1 MSRSTSGF
9 ADAKYNS
16 LRPEIGQ
23 KIKVVLNNLKLFKNK
38 TQNKPPLHFRTSF
51 HNKVGDFSLIRHN
64 DKFHFVN
71 NVNRVKRLKSVGRLR
86 ATDMNWE
93 QAAKWGYAFGKQ
105 APGRFVERSLRNLTN
120 KKSDEDKI
128 DLKKEKNSVSS
139 TINKTGNLISNMF
152 EGKIDLKR
160 DENLTSSTVNN
171 KGNKTGNLTNINLW
185 KTNFKRDK
193 NSISST
199 VNSKD
204 NKTGGI
210 TKINSGKTDL
220 DNEKTELKRYKNS
233 TSSTV
238 NNKDNKTGNSN
249 NSNKKG
255 NTQKTNDIKIEPV
268 HRLGLKKN
276 ENATKRDVFLLNG
289 NPNWADLGGRLWDQE
304 NKMADTVAS
313 LHHDEFLVDEAVE
326 ELPED
331 GKMADELKREI
342 THGVPLFYGNSS
354 LSFLLFFKNKSF
366 LFFTKEGS
374 TIDKIHQP

>member
-38 TQNKPPLHFRTSF
+38 TQNKSPLHFRTSL

-64 DKFHFVN
+64 DKSHFVN

-238 NNKDNKTGNSN
+238 NN
-249 NSNKKG
+249 
-255 NTQKTNDIKIEPV
+255 
-268 HRLGLKKN
+268 
-276 ENATKRDVFLLNG
+276 
-289 NPNWADLGGRLWDQE
+289 
-304 NKMADTVAS
+304 
-313 LHHDEFLVDEAVE
+313 
-326 ELPED
+326 
-331 GKMADELKREI
+331 
-342 THGVPLFYGNSS
+342 
-354 LSFLLFFKNKSF
+354 
-366 LFFTKEGS
+366 
-374 TIDKIHQP
+374 